1 MVDLGVDL
9 KMIGTMDPYI
19 LLGYV
24 TAFAAVIGCYVYGRL
39 KKEKG
44 EN

>member
-19 LLGYV
+19 FGGYV
-24 TAFAAVIGCYVYGRL
+24 IAFVAVIACLAFAWL
-39 KKEKG
+39 KRGGDE
-44 EN
+44 